1 MRFERVKTLTAAILI
16 LQCMVLMN
24 SANLLFAQPN
34 ENQQEKE
41 YAKLR
46 EEMVHDQI
54 EQRGVKDK
62 AVLDALR
69 KVKRHLFVPEAYRHL
84 SYTDQPLPIGED
96 QTISQPYIVAFMTE
110 ALNLKR
116 TDKVLEVGTGSG
128 YQAAVLAELSD
139 SVYTI
144 EIIEPL
150 GKRAE
155 AVLKSQGYVNVH
167 VKTGDGYKGWVE
179 NAPYNAI
186 IVTCSPTH
194 VPKPL
199 KDQLAEGGRMIIP
212 VGEFPSQELI
222 LLKMKNG
229 ELSQQA
235 VLPVAFVPMINKK
248 GKNY

>member
-1 MRFERVKTLTAAILI
+1 MF
-16 LQCMVLMN
+16 LMN